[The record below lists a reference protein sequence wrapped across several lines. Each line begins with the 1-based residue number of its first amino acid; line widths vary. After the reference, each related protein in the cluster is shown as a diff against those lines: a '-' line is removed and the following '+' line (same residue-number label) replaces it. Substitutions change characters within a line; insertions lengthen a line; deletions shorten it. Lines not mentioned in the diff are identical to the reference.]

1 MNPVPLELKEIL
13 GSANDELPDVEPDA
27 PDAFDKFLDEA
38 ALAGATN
45 MGKSAAQH
53 VEGFRA
59 EVARLDAP
67 LKTHFAKLA
76 SAATPA
82 RSAPADPT
90 RLEKRANGKTI
101 EETVYPSGAKVV
113 AEMMDGLVVKTYMV
127 PA

>member
-1 MNPVPLELKEIL
+1 MTHDVPLELKEIL
-13 GSANDELPDVEPDA
+13 GAADDELPDVEPDA
-27 PDAFDKFLDEA
+27 PDAFDSFLETA

-82 RSAPADPT
+82 ADPT